1 MVKTVLFRPKVH
13 HLTIYYM
20 KKIILL
26 FTLTLAV
33 CWGNQAYSAS
43 SIVSDCALPG
53 PAVIKSL
60 MQNTTSFSLDWTAV
74 PGAVLYQ
81 IEVFEDA
88 TGNPVTTFLSD
99 TTYALVTGLQPG
111 TAYRVLISA
120 TSCADDPEFGDPEE
134 IVVSTSIIIVDI
146 LIQYDCPPS
155 STKMP
160 WQGGK
165 VQFVLPVDGSVSN
178 RVKVFSTQTSPTS
191 SYEFYLTAFGINL
204 YISPVDSSNWRG
216 RVQNP
221 LFLVQNVSNGSDIFN
236 VSILSATATE
246 MTVTIQALQSNLNV
260 LASRCGLRPPG
271 RDAAE
276 TTVQSPETAPYP
288 NPFSDHLTILQPLV
302 PNRKAADLT
311 VFNALGKAVYRTRL
325 QADETRISTADWPDG
340 VYYVQ
345 VKNGVE
351 ITTYKA
357 VK

>member
-1 MVKTVLFRPKVH
+1 
-13 HLTIYYM
+13 M

-43 SIVSDCALPG
+43 SIVSGCALPG
-53 PAVIKSL
+53 PAVLKSL
-60 MQNTTSFSLDWTAV
+60 MQNATSFSLDWTAV

-81 IEVFEDA
+81 VEIFEDA
-88 TGNPVTTFLSD
+88 TGNPVTSFVTD

-111 TAYRVLISA
+111 TAYRALVSA
-120 TSCADDPEFGDPEE
+120 TSCVDDPVFGEPEG

-146 LIQYDCPPS
+146 IIQYDCPNPS
-155 STKMP
+155 NRES
-160 WQGGK
+160 WINGQ
-165 VQFVLPVDGSVSN
+165 VQFPIPVDGSAS
-178 RVKVFSTQTSPTS
+178 RRIKVVSTQVNQPGM
-191 SYEFYLTAFGINL
+191 YDFYITADGQDL
-204 YISPVDSSNWRG
+204 RISPVDSSAWRG
-216 RVQNP
+216 NNLNSEYVVGVNKFKV
-221 LFLVQNVSNGSDIFN
+221 LM
-236 VSILSATATE
+236 LSATANE
-246 MTVTIQALQSNLNV
+246 MIVIVQALQSNLGIYSSQCN
-260 LASRCGLRPPG
+260 ARGRRE

-276 TTVQSPETAPYP
+276 TTPQTSETAPYP

-311 VFNALGKAVYRTRL
+311 VFNALGSVVYRTVL
-325 QADETRISTADWPDG
+325 QTDETRIPTADWPDG

-345 VKNGVE
+345 VKNGAE